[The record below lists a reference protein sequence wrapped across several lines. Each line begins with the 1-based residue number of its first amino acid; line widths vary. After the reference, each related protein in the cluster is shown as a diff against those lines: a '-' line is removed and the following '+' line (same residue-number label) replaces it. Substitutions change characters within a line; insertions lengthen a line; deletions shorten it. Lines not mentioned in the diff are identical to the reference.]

1 MLPVKARQSS
11 LGVAY
16 KAALSQ
22 RAVLSVCSPAL
33 LSAAGGKC
41 CPERHVHRLNEAD
54 AGCEGNQTTQ
64 GNRHKQYYQNSEEFL
79 FSFS

>member
-1 MLPVKARQSS
+1 MRARQSS
-11 LGVAY
+11 LRAAY
-16 KAALSQ
+16 KTALSQ
-22 RAVLSVCSPAL
+22 RAVLSVCSPI
-33 LSAAGGKC
+33 SAAGGKC
-41 CPERHVHRLNEAD
+41 RPERHVHHLNEAD